1 MNTKIKNIVVCATMA
16 VIVFGFLVLFLVLPK
31 PEFLDSERREP
42 SKLPAINMETIM
54 KDGNEYANSFMKQF
68 DDNYTPDNFPFR
80 EFFRNLKSWVGSN
93 IFLQKDK
100 DGVYV
105 VDGIAGE
112 MQETID
118 EGSIQHAADCI
129 TSVYDKYIKDK
140 EGANVYI
147 SIIPDKGYWLSEE
160 NGYPSMDYDEFIE
173 KVLSK
178 VDFAEYINIKDS
190 LAEGDFY
197 ASDTHWNQ
205 EHLLDVAKLLIE
217 GMGGTYADN
226 AYTKNTLDVPFYG
239 VYAGRAPKPLPAET
253 ITYYT
258 NENMANVT
266 VFDAEKG
273 RPGYIY
279 DMERAHGKDAYDMFL
294 GGEISKLVIEN
305 PNAKTDKELVVFRDS
320 YGRSIIPLMIDD
332 YAKITVIDTRYQ
344 IPNFLLPGVN
354 FENADVLFLYSTLV
368 LNASSEMKPAK

>member
-1 MNTKIKNIVVCATMA
+1 MA
-16 VIVFGFLVLFLVLPK
+16 IIVFGFLVLFLALPK
-31 PEFLDSERREP
+31 ADFLESERREP
-42 SKLPAINMETIM
+42 AKLPAINMETIM
-54 KDGNEYANSFMKQF
+54 KDGLEYGNSFMKQF

-80 EFFRNLKSWVGSN
+80 EAFRKIKSWVGAN

-100 DGVYV
+100 DGIYV

-118 EGSIQHAADCI
+118 EDSIAHAADRI
-129 TSVYDKYIKDK
+129 TFIYENYLKNKGIKP
-140 EGANVYI
+140 YI

-190 LAEGDFY
+190 LKAEYFY

-205 EHLLDVAKLLIE
+205 KHLVDIAKLLVD
-217 GMGGTYADN
+217 GMGGN
-226 AYTKNTLDVPFYG
+226 HNSVYTENTLDVPFYG